1 MLKKIMQ
8 YSGQAVFYGLFVAVI
23 GYFSSAPAYMHF
35 PKDIALIKAS
45 FSHAGQPKEECH
57 VRTADEL
64 AKLPPNMRVA
74 LQCGRERSPVVFDL
88 ELDGKVVYRAEL
100 PPAGLSRDGVSTVY
114 QRFQVP
120 VGRHHL
126 RARLKDNSAGS
137 RIGPPKAG
145 PERDSARGE
154 SQGQGGAATNAQRA
168 FVPPSGRA
176 TEGAPWV
183 SSEAGSRSDETGEH
197 SVRVTDFNYVKEAD
211 VELAPAQVFVVEFN
225 ARTGGFIFK

>member
-8 YSGQAVFYGLFVAVI
+8 YSGQAVFYCLFVAVI
-23 GYFSSAPAYMHF
+23 GYFSSAPAYVHF
-35 PKDIALIKAS
+35 PQDMALIKAS

-74 LQCGRERSPVVFDL
+74 VQCGRERSPVVFDL
-88 ELDGKVVYRAEL
+88 ELDGKPVYRAEL

-120 VGRHHL
+120 AGRHHL
-126 RARLKDNSAGS
+126 RARLKD
-137 RIGPPKAG
+137 
-145 PERDSARGE
+145 
-154 SQGQGGAATNAQRA
+154 
-168 FVPPSGRA
+168 
-176 TEGAPWV
+176 
-183 SSEAGSRSDETGEH
+183 
-197 SVRVTDFNYVKEAD
+197 SVRVPDFNYIKEAD

-225 ARTGGFIFK
+225 ARAGGFVFK

>member
-1 MLKKIMQ
+1 MPKKIMQ
-8 YSGQAVFYGLFVAVI
+8 YAGQAVFYGLFVAVI
-23 GYFSSAPAYMHF
+23 GYFSSAPAYEHF
-35 PKDIALIKAS
+35 PQDMALIKAS

-57 VRTADEL
+57 VRTAEEL
-64 AKLPPNMRVA
+64 ANLPPNMRVA
-74 LQCGRERSPVVFDL
+74 VQCGRERSPVMFDL

-126 RARLKDNSAGS
+126 RARLKDNSVGS

-154 SQGQGGAATNAQRA
+154 PQG
-168 FVPPSGRA
+168 
-176 TEGAPWV
+176 W
-183 SSEAGSRSDETGEH
+183 GEH
-197 SVRVTDFNYVKEAD
+197 SVRVPDFNYIKEAD
-211 VELAPAQVFVVEFN
+211 VELAPAQVFVVEFSS
-225 ARTGGFIFK
+225 RTGGFIFK

>member
-23 GYFSSAPAYMHF
+23 GYFSSAPAYVHF
-35 PKDIALIKAS
+35 PPDMALIKAS

-74 LQCGRERSPVVFDL
+74 VQCGRERSPVVFDL
-88 ELDGKVVYRAEL
+88 ELDGKPVYRAEL

-120 VGRHHL
+120 AGRHHL
-126 RARLKDNSAGS
+126 HARLKD
-137 RIGPPKAG
+137 
-145 PERDSARGE
+145 
-154 SQGQGGAATNAQRA
+154 
-168 FVPPSGRA
+168 
-176 TEGAPWV
+176 
-183 SSEAGSRSDETGEH
+183 
-197 SVRVTDFNYVKEAD
+197 SVRVPDFNYVKEAD
-211 VELAPAQVFVVEFN
+211 VELAPAQVFVVEFS
-225 ARTGGFIFK
+225 ARTGGFVFK